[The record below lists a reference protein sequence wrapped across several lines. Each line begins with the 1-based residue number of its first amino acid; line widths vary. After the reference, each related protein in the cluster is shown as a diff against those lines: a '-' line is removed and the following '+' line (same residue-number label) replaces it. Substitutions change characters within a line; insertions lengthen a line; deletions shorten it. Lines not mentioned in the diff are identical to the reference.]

1 MFGEVLKKLRKDAGM
16 SQEELAEAI
25 GISKSAVGMYEQGKR
40 TPHNKE
46 VLKAISDC
54 FSVSVDY
61 LYGFTSSYENTIS
74 EEDRARFG
82 IRAISTR
89 KIPMVGK
96 IACGEPIMCEQ
107 DYETFVEASS
117 DINADFCLTAQGDS
131 MINARIFDG
140 DVVFI
145 REQEMVENGE
155 IAAVIVDDEE
165 ITLKRFFYYP
175 DRQQVILQ
183 PENPTYR
190 PMVFNN
196 EELDHIRILGKAVAF
211 MSKVN

>member
-16 SQEELAEAI
+16 SQGDLADAI
-25 GISKSAVGMYEQGKR
+25 GMSKSAVGMYEQGKR

-54 FSVSVDY
+54 FNVTVDY
-61 LYGFTSSYENTIS
+61 LYGFTSEGSIIND
-74 EEDRARFG
+74 EDRTRFG
-82 IRAISTR
+82 LRAISTK
-89 KIPMVGK
+89 KIPMIGK

-107 DYETFVEASS
+107 DYETFIEASS
-117 DINADFCLTAQGDS
+117 DIDADFCLTAQGDS

-145 REQEMVENGE
+145 REQQMVENGE
-155 IAAVIVDDEE
+155 IAAVIVDDNEV
-165 ITLKRFFYYP
+165 TLKRFFYYP

-183 PENPTYR
+183 PENPTFK
-190 PMVFNN
+190 PLVFNN
-196 EELDHIRILGKAVAF
+196 EELNHIRILGKAVAF